1 MDPPRGSSMTMVGDV
16 ERRLGWEV
24 DALSIGAGRGRTME
38 GREAGEEESWRREID
53 RYVSCCVRR

>member
-1 MDPPRGSSMTMVGDV
+1 MVGDV